1 MRTRMST
8 RLSAQKRLWLLQ
20 KAKEEELDYET
31 KEIRNEERNRRCD
44 ESEVQWTDAGST
56 SEYRNILAESSG
68 NR

>member
-1 MRTRMST
+1 MNT
-8 RLSAQKRLWLLQ
+8 RLSAQKRMWLLQ

>member
-56 SEYRNILAESSG
+56 SEYRDIFAESSG

>member
-1 MRTRMST
+1 MNT
-8 RLSAQKRLWLLQ
+8 RLSAQKRMWLLQ

-44 ESEVQWTDAGST
+44 ESEVQWTDAGSPG
-56 SEYRNILAESSG
+56 EYRDILAESSG